1 MTNKMQKLIDEIDRS
16 EAEIIKA
23 ALEAQGIQ
31 AELYQEGAGV
41 AYGFTVGML
50 GEVEIW
56 VATDHFEAAQ
66 AWLNAYDSDTLEG
79 LPEEES

>member
-1 MTNKMQKLIDEIDRS
+1 MTDKMKKLIDEIDRS

-31 AELYQEGAGV
+31 TELYQEGAGLV
-41 AYGFTVGML
+41 YGLTVGLL

-56 VATDHFEAAQ
+56 VDADHFETAQ
-66 AWLNAYDSDTLEG
+66 IWLHAYDNDTIEG